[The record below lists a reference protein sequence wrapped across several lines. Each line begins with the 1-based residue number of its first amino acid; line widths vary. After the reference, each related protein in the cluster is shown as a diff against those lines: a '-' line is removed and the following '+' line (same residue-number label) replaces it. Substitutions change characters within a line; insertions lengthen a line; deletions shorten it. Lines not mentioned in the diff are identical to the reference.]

1 VARAY
6 VALATCGESGEAY
19 NVASGIGTRVD
30 HVAERVLAL
39 AGVRARLN
47 VTPALQRAV
56 DVPVL
61 VGDASK
67 LRAATG
73 WAPRHTLDSIIHDLI
88 RAASR

>member
-6 VALATCGESGEAY
+6 VALATRGIPGEAY
-19 NVASGIGTRVD
+19 NVANGTGIRVD
-30 HVAERVLAL
+30 DAVARVLAL

-61 VGDASK
+61 VGDSSK

-73 WAPRHTLDSIIHDLI
+73 WAPQHTFDTIIHDLI